1 MFLENFVTSVSIK
14 VKVLI
19 VDISSLSDF
28 PVDGI
33 EADLS
38 SMEVLKEPLFSRKL
52 LLLIEILSTFR
63 LVIYFLWVL

>member
-1 MFLENFVTSVSIK
+1 M
-14 VKVLI
+14 KVLI
-19 VDISSLSDF
+19 IDISSLSAF

-52 LLLIEILSTFR
+52 LLLIEILSKFR